1 MTDRDVIN
9 RCTRD
14 GHTSWQSVSRQL
26 GRSVD
31 SVRAQYDPT
40 YLRSHLW
47 APTRSPEPAMAM
59 PEDEDDTSSPYPKA
73 PGLKC
78 EILTS
83 LGRHTLG
90 ADTLASK
97 LNRPVDSIRA
107 RLAQLQALFLVCH
120 DGRFPRTWSLTEA
133 GRQEMTR
140 CEIEAR
146 TAA

>member
-1 MTDRDVIN
+1 MSDKDIIAT
-9 RCTRD
+9 CTRA
-14 GHTSWQSVSRQL
+14 GVTAWQSAARML

-31 SVRAQYDPT
+31 SVRSQYDPT
-40 YLRSHLW
+40 YLRSHIW
-47 APTRSPEPAMAM
+47 APTRSPEPAMAI
-59 PEDEDDTSSPYPKA
+59 PDEDDTSSPYPKG

-78 EILTS
+78 EILTA
-83 LGRHTLG
+83 LANHTLG

-133 GRQEMTR
+133 GRKEMTR

>member
-31 SVRAQYDPT
+31 SVRGQYDPT

-59 PEDEDDTSSPYPKA
+59 PENEDDTSSPYAKTDPLPIRIIA
-73 PGLKC
+73 VLKRGGQSAAT
-78 EILTS
+78 IASLT
-83 LGRHTLG
+83 GTTLNSAQVRLTAMKHEG
-90 ADTLASK
+90 IVKHSERIPYTWTLA
-97 LNRPVDSIRA
+97 
-107 RLAQLQALFLVCH
+107 
-120 DGRFPRTWSLTEA
+120 
-133 GRQEMTR
+133 
-140 CEIEAR
+140 EIGQRKGSGEEV
-146 TAA
+146 AA